1 MCSYADRVDNGHL
14 VGEIYPISMTNTK
27 QHIIHDMPCSDFPM
41 VRGKWWCIRCRL
53 WLSICCLYFCIVTVF
68 AISPIVSG
76 ICHVFSVGE
85 WQPIVVIEI
94 FLRRHSVMSLKCIW
108 LGVLQATLQWHHN
121 ERDGVSNH
129 QPHGFLL
136 NRLFKRR
143 SEETSKLLVTGLYAG
158 NSLLTVAFPAQRP
171 ITRKMFLFDDVV
183 IKIMLP
189 LSYQSLP
196 TALSI
201 RKIFFSYIYVSINVP
216 E

>member
-1 MCSYADRVDNGHL
+1 MAILL
-14 VGEIYPISMTNTK
+14 VKYIPLVWLIPNSTLSTICLFQFSHGTGKVVMYPL
-27 QHIIHDMPCSDFPM
+27 PLM
-41 VRGKWWCIRCRL
+41 VKYL
-53 WLSICCLYFCIVTVF
+53 LSILLHCYSICNIAYRQ
-68 AISPIVSG
+68 G
-76 ICHVFSVGE
+76 ICHVSSVGE

-94 FLRRHSVMSLKCIW
+94 FLRRHSVMRLKCIW

-158 NSLLTVAFPAQRP
+158 NSLLTVEFPAQRP

-196 TALSI
+196 TALST